1 MLLWISRLIFDS
13 RAIQFI
19 ATKMKIYVFLSI
31 FTLVDSFFGRKG
43 LFERHMNGGMSQR
56 EIKEENEIELI
67 DMMLARALMMKE
79 EMSKY
84 TIIKKQVFEK
94 INPKLR
100 ISHLQVHFEK
110 LFDEFYMKYFLKK

>member
-1 MLLWISRLIFDS
+1 
-13 RAIQFI
+13 
-19 ATKMKIYVFLSI
+19 MKIYVFLTI
-31 FTLVDSFFGRKG
+31 FTLVDSFSGRKG

-100 ISHLQVHFEK
+100 ISHLQFRFEK